1 MLDNYGYFHLLSALH
16 EGFLTVV
23 RVKEL
28 LSNSMLSG
36 WKDTVQEAFLLHYTV
51 QEAFL
56 LHFSTCSVPLKG
68 CPPTLDGNHAMG
80 RY

>member
-36 WKDTVQEAFLLHYTV
+36 WKDTVQEAFLLH
-51 QEAFL
+51 
-56 LHFSTCSVPLKG
+56 FSACSVPLKG